1 MTAQALAAL
10 DAMEVTQAI
19 QDLQQSVTLIAG
31 KTTVIR
37 VYVNGASGPV
47 TGVSGTLTVL
57 RTLNGPRVTVTSLVP
72 APCGQRGSLRS

>member
-31 KTTVIR
+31 MTTVIR
-37 VYVNGASGPV
+37 VYVNGA
-47 TGVSGTLTVL
+47 
-57 RTLNGPRVTVTSLVP
+57 NGPSP
-72 APCGQRGSLRS
+72 ARAAP